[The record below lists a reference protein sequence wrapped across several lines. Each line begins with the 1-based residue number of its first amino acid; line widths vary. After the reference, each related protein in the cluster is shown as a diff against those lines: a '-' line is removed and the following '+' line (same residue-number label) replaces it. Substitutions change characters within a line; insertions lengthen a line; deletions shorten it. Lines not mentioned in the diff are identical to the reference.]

1 MKQPKI
7 KDRKKGRK
15 KIGKNKQGP
24 TNDTSTVRWPK
35 TTTKK
40 TLRKDLTDL
49 IPKRGENHTN

>member
-40 TLRKDLTDL
+40 
-49 IPKRGENHTN
+49 P

>member
-35 TTTKK
+35 KQQQQKK
-40 TLRKDLTDL
+40 TRK
-49 IPKRGENHTN
+49 RSN